1 VLDFLAPA
9 RRAALAVLF
18 FALVVAAA
26 AAAEPLLM
34 KYVFDHLAVPTAAA
48 VGVGL
53 ILLLGLVREAL
64 AALQGRLAARTRA
77 RVQYTLTEAIVGR
90 LQQLPMAF
98 HRDAGVGATMTQL
111 DRGVQGFVGAASEV
125 VFNVA
130 PAATYLVIALALML
144 QLSPR
149 LAVLALVFAP
159 LPGII
164 ARTATPE
171 QIERER
177 DLLDRWT
184 RIYGRFNEVL
194 SGIVIVK
201 SFAMEDREKQRFLSR
216 VRDANDVFFKGTDR
230 DALVSAS
237 QNISV
242 VLARVA
248 VLGYGAWLVGHGRIS
263 LGTLVAFMGYV
274 GSMFAPIGTL
284 AAAYKTARVATASID
299 QVLSILDR
307 QDTLGDAPDALEL
320 PRLRGEL
327 EFSNVRFTYGRRAS
341 DRALIDG
348 VTLKIRPGEFI
359 AIVGPSGA
367 GKKTLMS
374 LLCRFYDPSEGAVRI
389 DGQDLRSIKQRSF
402 RRQIGIVFQDALLF
416 NETVRSNLAYGRPEA
431 SQAEIEDAARTAQA
445 HAFIRRLPAGYD
457 TVVGEGGNR
466 LSAGERQRLAIARAL
481 LMDPPVLVL
490 EEPTASLDAES
501 EAMVDEA
508 LRHLTHGRTTL
519 TIARR
524 LTTAA
529 SADRVVVLRDGRV
542 VEQGPHLEL
551 MSRQGYYWSLV
562 ERRTRGLLPEDRTIR
577 RSDDRRRPAME
588 FLHTPSLPDRP

>member
-1 VLDFLAPA
+1 
-9 RRAALAVLF
+9 
-18 FALVVAAA
+18 
-26 AAAEPLLM
+26 M
-34 KYVFDHLAVPTAAA
+34 KYVFDHLSVPTAAA

-53 ILLLGLVREAL
+53 ILLLGLLREAL

-77 RVQYTLTEAIVGR
+77 RVQYTLTEAIVDR

-98 HRDAGVGATMTQL
+98 HRDVGVGATMTQL

-130 PAATYLVIALALML
+130 PAATYLAIALVLML

-159 LPGII
+159 LPGVI

-201 SFAMEDREKQRFLSR
+201 SFATEDREKQRFLSH
-216 VRDANDVFFKGTDR
+216 VRDANEVFFKGTSR

-242 VLARVA
+242 VLARVT
-248 VLGYGAWLVGHGRIS
+248 VLGYGALLVGHGRIS

-307 QDTLGDAPDALEL
+307 QDTLGDAPDALEV

-327 EFSNVRFTYGRRAS
+327 EFSDVRFTYGRRAS

-348 VTLKIRPGEFI
+348 VTLKIQAGEFI

-389 DGQDLRSIKQRSF
+389 DGQDLRTIKQRCF
-402 RRQIGIVFQDALLF
+402 RRQIGVVFQDALLF
-416 NETVRSNLAYGRPEA
+416 NETVRANLAYGRPEA
-431 SQAEIEDAARTAQA
+431 SQAEIESAARTAQA

-457 TVVGEGGNR
+457 TVIGERGNR

-501 EAMVDEA
+501 EAMVHEA
-508 LRHLTHGRTTL
+508 LQHLTRGRTTL
-519 TIARR
+519 TIAHR
-524 LTTAA
+524 LTTAV

-542 VEQGPHLEL
+542 VEQGPHFEL

-562 ERRTRGLLPEDRTIR
+562 ERRTRGLLPEDRNVR
-577 RSDDRRRPAME
+577 RNDDRRRPATE
-588 FLHTPSLPDRP
+588 FLHTPSLPGRPAERRELAQQWHE